1 MFPYN
6 IDVRQ
11 FLEVHYKTFFASS
24 WGEKLDTLDLQ
35 GVAKGFCT
43 SILLD
48 LFLTV

>member
-1 MFPYN
+1 MWDNFRSALQ
-6 IDVRQ
+6 D
-11 FLEVHYKTFFASS
+11 FFASS

-35 GVAKGFCT
+35 GAAKGFCT